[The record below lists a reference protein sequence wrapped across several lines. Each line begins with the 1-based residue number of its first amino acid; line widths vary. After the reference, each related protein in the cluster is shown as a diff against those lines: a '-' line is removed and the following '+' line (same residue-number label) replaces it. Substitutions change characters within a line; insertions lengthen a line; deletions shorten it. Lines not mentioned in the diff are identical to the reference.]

1 LSVVPDH
8 KGFSTMPRRAP
19 NTQNRTVAIRKPN
32 RDLRTR
38 EYLTPG
44 EVRTLMAA
52 ARKNRHVRAPLI
64 RKSIRKAFHF
74 FRGSPLAKATR
85 ELEAKLLENG
95 WLG

>member
-1 LSVVPDH
+1 
-8 KGFSTMPRRAP
+8 
-19 NTQNRTVAIRKPN
+19 
-32 RDLRTR
+32 
-38 EYLTPG
+38 
-44 EVRTLMAA
+44 MAA